1 MKKLLGILVL
11 GLLLSNNVEAEKKVK
26 FSKDLALGLNKSA
39 VSSVSHKKNYSFE
52 KVKAA
57 DGHPVRSGE
66 ESMRFE
72 VRPGDCGISKGGYDD
87 CKNDAER
94 SELHNGQ
101 MDWGSG
107 GGEFWYAWSI
117 YFPKEHKHFNGKGWI
132 VVSQFH
138 QDHDKDSFPTFMFWD
153 HTGGYW
159 MIIHKKMGNPNNL
172 PSRDSGS
179 KFNAKQLLTEKE
191 ILGKWNDF
199 IVHVKW
205 SDKEDKGFFK
215 IWVNGEL
222 KLNHIGKTKMKG
234 TKPYWK
240 WGLYRGGFK
249 EDYISKALY
258 TTQVIYYDELRQAKK
273 TCKKLSLE
281 HIGYKCVNGND
292 IQKLKK

>member
-52 KVKAA
+52 KVKAE

-107 GGEFWYAWSI
+107 KGELWYAWSI
-117 YFPKEHKHFNGKGWI
+117 YFPKEHKHFSGKGWN

-138 QDHDKDSFPTFMFWD
+138 QDHNKYDFPTFMFWD

-159 MIIHKKMGNPNNL
+159 ICIDRRMGNPSNL
-172 PSRDSGS
+172 ARRTSGS
-179 KFNAKQLLTEKE
+179 QFNAKQLLKEKE
-191 ILGKWNDF
+191 VLGKWNDLV
-199 IVHVKW
+199 VHVKW

-222 KLNHIGKTKMKG
+222 KLNHQGKTKMKG

-240 WGLYRGGFK
+240 WGLYRGGFR
-249 EDYISKALY
+249 EDYISKSLY
-258 TTQVIYYDELRQAKK
+258 TTQVIYYDELRQTKK
-273 TCKKLSLE
+273 NCKKLNLE
-281 HIGYKCVNGND
+281 NIGYKCVNGND
-292 IQKLKK
+292 IQKLK